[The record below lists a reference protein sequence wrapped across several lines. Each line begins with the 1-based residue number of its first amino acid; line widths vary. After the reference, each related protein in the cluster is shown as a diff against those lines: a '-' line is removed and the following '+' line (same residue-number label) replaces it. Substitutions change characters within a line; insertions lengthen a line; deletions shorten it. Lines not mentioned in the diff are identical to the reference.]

1 MKIFLEYAAVCICG
15 CVFVLLSAS
24 WVSPIFHDAYGYDS
38 SWYSLMGR
46 AITQGMVPYRDYF
59 DLKGPVFF
67 FIEAIGQAFCHGR
80 NGIFIIECIAASVSC
95 IFIYKTC
102 LLYIKRWQIGI
113 IFIFTAFIALSPF
126 WGGNT
131 CEEYMLPFNF
141 ACIFLSLRYLK
152 YRYYE
157 EYAAPAIVFGLSFAV
172 MLLSKVTTCAP
183 MAASALTVLI
193 ILIIK
198 REYRHLPGIIAYF
211 LLGFAVVFIPVCFYF
226 YFNHAFKDFIYAAFV
241 FAFKR
246 GTDYYETFSYEWE
259 LKIIICYVSFLAT
272 LLVPVK
278 RADPEKLYLKIFG
291 LVLSFVTW
299 AALHLG
305 TPYDYYFLLTMPCL
319 IHTMMLIFLY
329 WNYPPI
335 IGENEENVSKKRQW
349 TRKRIRWQTRILW
362 LILLFVIF
370 DHYYPDSKN
379 KIKENIEISKRTE
392 DSYVE
397 ECKEVLNYIP
407 VDEWNDIYDLES
419 GMIFYEVNQLL
430 PANRYPVNLPYFM
443 HLNPQIKTN
452 VMYYL
457 DILRP
462 HFIISEQMDAFDDE
476 DVKNYV
482 FGHYVLYEDVG
493 AEEIYVRAD

>member
-1 MKIFLEYAAVCICG
+1 M
-15 CVFVLLSAS
+15 LLSAS

-38 SWYSLMGR
+38 SWYSMMGR

-67 FIEAIGQAFCHGR
+67 FIEAIGQVFCHGR
-80 NGIFIIECIAASVSC
+80 FGIFIIECMAASFSC
-95 IFIYKTC
+95 VFIWKTC
-102 LLYIKRWQIGI
+102 LLYIKRWQAAL
-113 IFIFTAFIALSPF
+113 IFIFTTFIAISPF

-131 CEEYMLPFNF
+131 CEEYMMPFNF
-141 ACIFLSLRYLK
+141 ACIFLALRYLK
-152 YRYYE
+152 YGYYD
-157 EYAAPAIVFGLSFAV
+157 EYMTPALVFGVSFGI

-183 MAASALTVLI
+183 MAACAITVLI
-193 ILIIK
+193 VLLMK
-198 REYRHLPGIIAYF
+198 KQYRMLPGIIAYF
-211 LLGFAVVFIPVCFYF
+211 MLGVAIIFIPVCVYF
-226 YFNHAFKDFIYAAFV
+226 ALNGAFSDFIYAAFV

-246 GTDYYETFSYEWE
+246 GTDYYEKFSYEWE
-259 LKIIICYVSFLAT
+259 IKIIICYVSFLAT

-278 RADPEKLYLKIFG
+278 RVDPEQKYLKIFG
-291 LVLSFVTW
+291 FVLSFITW

-305 TPYDYYFLLTMPCL
+305 TPYDYYFLLTIPSL
-319 IHTMMLIFLY
+319 IFMMLIIFIY
-329 WNYPPI
+329 WSEPPI
-335 IGENEENVSKKRQW
+335 VAEGEEPSKKTVF
-349 TRKRIRWQTRILW
+349 TRKRIRLQRRILW
-362 LILLFVIF
+362 LIMLFVIF
-370 DHYYPDSKN
+370 DHYYVDSKN

-397 ECKEVLNYIP
+397 ECKQVLTYIP
-407 VDEWNDIYDLES
+407 KNEWNDIYDLES

-457 DILRP
+457 DIIRP
-462 HFIISEQMDAFDDE
+462 HYILSEQMDAFDDE